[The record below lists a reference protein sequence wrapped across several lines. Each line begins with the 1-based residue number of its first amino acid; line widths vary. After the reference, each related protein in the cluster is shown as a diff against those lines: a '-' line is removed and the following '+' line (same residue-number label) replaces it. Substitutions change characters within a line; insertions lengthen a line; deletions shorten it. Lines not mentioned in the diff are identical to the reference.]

1 MTSPEVKAEITTGDI
16 NKLNNEHWGHPVQVL
31 HTVSLPPCASSSCED
46 FVQIQDFFHLLGKD
60 PSLIFRHWFTL
71 KAPVNA
77 IATLFEVIKP
87 RKQRNKPIPRIS
99 HSVGQTRVHLNSINW
114 SGCCTHTASWKL
126 IATDKPT
133 LLSSN
138 RHMTFIQ
145 DRAPAHAAKAT
156 QAWCKKKKT
165 LPNVIEKT
173 SWLPNSPD
181 INLVENLW
189 SIMDEGVYKDPAPK
203 TSLEENPIASCR
215 SGYRMW

>member
-87 RKQRNKPIPRIS
+87 RKQRNCQLETNLFLEYLIQLVRLACTSILSTEAVAAHIQPRES
-99 HSVGQTRVHLNSINW
+99 
-114 SGCCTHTASWKL
+114 
-126 IATDKPT
+126 
-133 LLSSN
+133 
-138 RHMTFIQ
+138 
-145 DRAPAHAAKAT
+145 
-156 QAWCKKKKT
+156 
-165 LPNVIEKT
+165 
-173 SWLPNSPD
+173 
-181 INLVENLW
+181 
-189 SIMDEGVYKDPAPK
+189 
-203 TSLEENPIASCR
+203 
-215 SGYRMW
+215 